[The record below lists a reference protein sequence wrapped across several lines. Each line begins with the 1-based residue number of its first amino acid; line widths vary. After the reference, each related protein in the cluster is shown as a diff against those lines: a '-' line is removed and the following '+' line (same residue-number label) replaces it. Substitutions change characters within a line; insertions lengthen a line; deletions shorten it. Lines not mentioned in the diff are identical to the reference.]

1 MIIFELLYNIYNY
14 NLRREFDIIMDNNN
28 CTLVTIY
35 RKIHFNIYSAGNR
48 FIVHNT
54 RMEFSKGHTHIRNF
68 STAKF
73 IIELSLHKSIPKHL
87 SNYLLISL
95 IRINDDIEYIN
106 KLKIMLHE
114 QDLSK
119 RKGTSYKSNKPRY
132 MNKRKNIR
140 RKEIEI

>member
-1 MIIFELLYNIYNY
+1 
-14 NLRREFDIIMDNNN
+14 MDD

-35 RKIHFNIYSAGNR
+35 RKRHFNIYNAGKNQ

-54 RMEFSKGHTHIRNF
+54 RIDFSKGHTHIRNF

-95 IRINDDIEYIN
+95 IRINTDDEYIDKLQEMLECDVN
-106 KLKIMLHE
+106 K
-114 QDLSK
+114 
-119 RKGTSYKSNKPRY
+119 RNGTSYRYNKSRYKNKKY
-132 MNKRKNIR
+132 KK
-140 RKEIEI
+140 KGD

>member
-1 MIIFELLYNIYNY
+1 
-14 NLRREFDIIMDNNN
+14 MDD

-35 RKIHFNIYSAGNR
+35 RKRNFSIYNAGNNQ

-54 RMEFSKGHTHIRNF
+54 KIEFSKGHTHIRNF

-95 IRINDDIEYIN
+95 IRINTDEEYID
-106 KLKIMLHE
+106 KLKEMLSTE
-114 QDLSK
+114 SIE
-119 RKGTSYKSNKPRY
+119 RKGTSYKESSSKKRYRNKKY
-132 MNKRKNIR
+132 TKKGEY
-140 RKEIEI
+140 KLV